1 MPGVFIEMKGSDDER
16 KRKMLI
22 TQWGDRMQGIEQ
34 GEQRLLDGLS
44 ADLAGSFE
52 RLMEVY
58 QDRLYALALRLS
70 GNAQDAEEIAQDA
83 FVHAYRA
90 LCDYPPE
97 RIAVLSLRSWLYR
110 ITLNIYRN
118 KVRGKRLGV
127 VPLDESSESDGP
139 SGDGG
144 SEPGGSDRGHPEE
157 AAVQAE
163 LRDELAVLLAGLPG
177 RYRAAVVLRYVEGLS
192 YAELAETLEQPI
204 GTVKANVH
212 RGVRQLRERM
222 LAARERRGNIGNG
235 GR

>member
-1 MPGVFIEMKGSDDER
+1 
-16 KRKMLI
+16 
-22 TQWGDRMQGIEQ
+22 MQGIEQ
-34 GEQRLLDGLS
+34 REQDLLDGLS
-44 ADLAGSFE
+44 ADLAGTFE
-52 RLMEVY
+52 RLMEFY

-70 GNAQDAEEIAQDA
+70 GNAEDAEEIAQDA

-97 RIAVLSLRSWLYR
+97 RIAVLSLRPWLYR
-110 ITLNIYRN
+110 IMLNIYRN
-118 KVRGKRLGV
+118 KVRGKRVGIVSLE
-127 VPLDESSESDGP
+127 ESSESDGP
-139 SGDGG
+139 SGHGG
-144 SEPGGSDRGHPEE
+144 PEPSGSNWGHPEE
-157 AAVQAE
+157 VAVQAE
-163 LRDELAVLLAGLPG
+163 LNDELAALLAGLPG

-222 LAARERRGNIGNG
+222 LAARERRGQVMNG